1 VGYGHWFNAN
11 GSYSQASGQAL
22 TTGSGLIT
30 VPVPSPLLPSSLLS
44 LYGGR
49 SYSFGFSSSP
59 VKKLMIEG
67 AYADATSN
75 IANDG
80 ASSTNQTDQ
89 FNVLVQYQT
98 RKLYYSSGFARLEQ
112 GFSGSG
118 TVPGIVNTFS
128 IGVSRWFNV
137 F

>member
-1 VGYGHWFNAN
+1 
-11 GSYSQASGQAL
+11 
-22 TTGSGLIT
+22 
-30 VPVPSPLLPSSLLS
+30 
-44 LYGGR
+44 
-49 SYSFGFSSSP
+49 
-59 VKKLMIEG
+59 M
-67 AYADATSN
+67 
-75 IANDG
+75 
-80 ASSTNQTDQ
+80 STNQTDQ

-118 TVPGIVNTFS
+118 TEPGLVNTFS